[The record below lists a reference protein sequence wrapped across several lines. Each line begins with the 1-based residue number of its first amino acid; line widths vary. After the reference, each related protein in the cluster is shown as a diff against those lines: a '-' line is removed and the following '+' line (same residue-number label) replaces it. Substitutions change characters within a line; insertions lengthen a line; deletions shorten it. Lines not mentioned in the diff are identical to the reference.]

1 MQLVDYLTRIGF
13 EGPPHVDRETL
24 EQLQWRHHLAIP
36 YENLD
41 VQLGRPLTTR
51 PSEAFDKIITR
62 RRGGW
67 CYEMNGVMGWA
78 LAEIGFSVN
87 RLAGAVMRSVAGDAN
102 VGNHLVLRVDLPEGP
117 MLADVGLGD
126 GPFAAYPLREGP
138 FRQRGQDYRI
148 ERFEDGWWRI
158 HSPDIAR
165 PPNFDIHPEF
175 SDEALLAR
183 KCAHL
188 QSDPA
193 SLFVQNLICQRFT
206 PDGHV
211 DLIGR
216 VLRRVG
222 PEAVSEHTLGSAA
235 ELVEVLDTVF
245 GLTEPEAARLWPAI
259 CARHEA
265 VFGG

>member
-1 MQLVDYLTRIGF
+1 MRLADYLTRIGF
-13 EGPPHVDRETL
+13 EGEPRPDRETL
-24 EQLQWRHHLAIP
+24 EQLQRRHHLAIA

-41 VQLGRPLTTR
+41 VQLGRPLT
-51 PSEAFDKIITR
+51 PEPAAAFDKIVRR

-78 LAEIGFSVN
+78 LTEIGFSVT
-87 RLAGAVMRSVAGDAN
+87 RLAGAVMRSVAGDDN
-102 VGNHLVLRVDLPEGP
+102 IGNHLVLRVDLPEGP

-148 ERFEDGWWRI
+148 ERLQEGWWRI

-175 SDEALLAR
+175 GDEALLAR
-183 KCAHL
+183 KCAQL

-193 SLFVQNLICQRFT
+193 SLFVQTLICQRFT

-211 DLIGR
+211 DLIGK
-216 VLRRVG
+216 VLRRIG
-222 PEAVSEHTLGSAA
+222 PDGVSEHTLGSAG
-235 ELVEVLDTVF
+235 ELTEVLATVF
-245 GLTEPEAARLWPAI
+245 DLVEPEAARLWPAV
-259 CARHEA
+259 CARHAA
-265 VFGG
+265 VFGA